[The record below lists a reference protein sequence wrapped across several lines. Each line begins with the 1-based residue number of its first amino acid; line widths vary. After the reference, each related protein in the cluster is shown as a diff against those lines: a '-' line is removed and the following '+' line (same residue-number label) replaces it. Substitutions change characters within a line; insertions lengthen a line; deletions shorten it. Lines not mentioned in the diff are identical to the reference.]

1 MARIYNNP
9 VSVNNGVKLNGPA
22 PVDDR
27 LQLDNLSDIFVNDS
41 NPEECTL
48 YGNIYQFAPVV
59 VGGAQLLILK
69 DITPYLQGNNV
80 TVNEENYLDYWKPL
94 EMFDRGSDS
103 DSRSTI
109 SPIGNLPSGTTI
121 GQLKNMTFSEILK
134 QILFEFCAPH
144 KISNAS
150 FSASLKGDY
159 ASGKAVEVG
168 APYPKPDDFI
178 TSYEPEK
185 WQWVSQV
192 DPTNSKGDVASL
204 SNQGTIKYYYN
215 STNST
220 TGGTELPSALVA
232 KEGINGYFYVE
243 QAQNAGTHPVDSA
256 GSEVDSHGNY
266 YANTSTDTLKSATLT
281 FQAGWRVYSNATK
294 TYASKSTAWAAR
306 NTNPGPYAGSDTRN
320 PTTDLILFNDSHTYY
335 FQWPVNT
342 TDAQVFYIYCPKT
355 YEINSIHAASNTAT
369 DTFDIESGVSEDTNV
384 IISIKNKPFGQTGT
398 FKKYTVLKAA
408 GITNVEVV
416 FSKEKSDK

>member
-27 LQLDNLSDIFVNDS
+27 LQLDNLSDIFVNAS

-59 VGGAQLLILK
+59 VSDAQLLILK

-109 SPIGNLPSGTTI
+109 SPIGNLPKGTTI
-121 GQLKNMTFSEILK
+121 GQLEKMTFSEILK
-134 QILFEFCAPH
+134 QILFEFYAPH
-144 KISNAS
+144 KISSAS
-150 FSASLKGDY
+150 FSASLTGNY
-159 ASGKAVEVG
+159 GSGKAVEVG
-168 APYPKPDDFI
+168 VAYPTSANFS
-178 TSYEPEK
+178 TSYAPEK
-185 WQWVSQV
+185 WQWVSQGN
-192 DPTNSKGDVASL
+192 PRIKGPVASL

-232 KEGINGYFYVE
+232 KEGINGYFYAE

-256 GSEVDSHGNY
+256 GSAVDSHGNY
-266 YANTSTDTLKSATLT
+266 YANTRTDTLKSTTLT
-281 FQAGWRVYSNATK
+281 FQAGWRAYSNATK

-306 NTNPGPYAGSDTRN
+306 NTNPGSYAGSDTKN

-335 FQWPVNT
+335 FQWPGNT
-342 TDAQVFYIYCPKT
+342 TDAQVFYIYCPQT
-355 YEINSIHAASNTAT
+355 YKINSIHAASNTAT
-369 DTFDIESGVSEDTNV
+369 DTFDVESGVTQGSNV
-384 IISIKNKPFGQTGT
+384 SIINTLSQTGT
-398 FKKYTVLKAA
+398 FKTYTVLKAA

-416 FSKEKSDK
+416 FKKV

>member
-27 LQLDNLSDIFVNDS
+27 LQLDNLSDIFVNAS

-48 YGNIYQFAPVV
+48 YGNIYQFAQVV
-59 VGGAQLLILK
+59 VGDAQLLILK
-69 DITPYLQGNNV
+69 DVTPYVQGNNV
-80 TVNEENYLDYWKPL
+80 TVNEQNYLNYWKS
-94 EMFDRGSDS
+94 FDEEIYNAMYFDGGSDS
-103 DSRSTI
+103 DSRYTI
-109 SPIGNLPSGTTI
+109 TPIGNLPSGTTI
-121 GQLKNMTFSEILK
+121 GQLETMTFSEILK
-134 QILFEFCAPH
+134 QILFEFYTPY
-144 KISNAS
+144 KISSAF
-150 FSASLKGDY
+150 FSASLTGNYGSDN
-159 ASGKAVEVG
+159 AVEVG
-168 APYPKPDDFI
+168 VAYPTSANFS
-178 TSYEPEK
+178 TSYVPER

-192 DPTNSKGDVASL
+192 NPSIKGPVASL

-232 KEGINGYFYVE
+232 KEGINGYFYAE

-256 GSEVDSHGNY
+256 GSAVDSHGNY
-266 YANTSTDTLKSATLT
+266 YANTRTDTLKSTTLT

-306 NTNPGPYAGSDTRN
+306 NTNPGPYAGSDTKN

-335 FQWPVNT
+335 FQWPGNT
-342 TDAQVFYIYCPKT
+342 TDAQVFYIYCPQT
-355 YEINSIHAASNTAT
+355 YKINSIHAASNTAT
-369 DTFDIESGVSEDTNV
+369 DTFDVESGVTQGSNVSITNTL
-384 IISIKNKPFGQTGT
+384 GQTGT
-398 FKKYTVLKAA
+398 FKTYTVLKAA

-416 FSKEKSDK
+416 FKKV

>member
-27 LQLDNLSDIFVNDS
+27 LQLDNLSDIFVNAS

-59 VGGAQLLILK
+59 VSDAQLLILK
-69 DITPYLQGNNV
+69 DITPYLQGNKV
-80 TVNEENYLDYWKPL
+80 TVNEQNYLNYWKS
-94 EMFDRGSDS
+94 FDKEIYDSMYFDGGSDS
-103 DSRSTI
+103 DSRYTI
-109 SPIGNLPSGTTI
+109 TPTGNLPSGTTI
-121 GQLKNMTFSEILK
+121 GELERMTFSEILK
-134 QILFEFCAPH
+134 QILFEFCAPQ

-150 FSASLKGDY
+150 FSASLTGNY
-159 ASGKAVEVG
+159 GSGKAVEVG
-168 APYPKPDDFI
+168 VAYPTSANFR
-178 TSYEPEK
+178 TSYAPEK
-185 WQWVSQV
+185 WQWVSQA
-192 DPTNSKGDVASL
+192 DPSIKGPVASL

-232 KEGINGYFYVE
+232 KEGINGYFYAE

-256 GSEVDSHGNY
+256 GSAVDSHGNY
-266 YANTSTDTLKSATLT
+266 YANTRTDTLKSTTLT

-306 NTNPGPYAGSDTRN
+306 NTNPGPYAGSDTKN

-335 FQWPVNT
+335 FQWPGNT
-342 TDAQVFYIYCPKT
+342 TESQVFYIYCPQT
-355 YEINSIHAASNTAT
+355 YKINSIHAASNTAT
-369 DTFDIESGVSEDTNV
+369 DTFDVESGVTQGSNVSITNT
-384 IISIKNKPFGQTGT
+384 FGQTGT
-398 FKKYTVLKAA
+398 FKTYTVLKAA

-416 FSKEKSDK
+416 FKKV

>member
-27 LQLDNLSDIFVNDS
+27 LQLDNLSDIFVNAS

-59 VGGAQLLILK
+59 VGDAQLLILK

-109 SPIGNLPSGTTI
+109 SPIGNLPKGTTI
-121 GQLKNMTFSEILK
+121 GQLKKMTFSEILK
-134 QILFEFCAPH
+134 QILFEFYAPH

-150 FSASLKGDY
+150 FSASLTGNY
-159 ASGKAVEVG
+159 GSGKAVEVG
-168 APYPKPDDFI
+168 AAYPTSANFS
-178 TSYEPEK
+178 TSYAPEK

-192 DPTNSKGDVASL
+192 NPSIKGPVASL

-232 KEGINGYFYVE
+232 KEGINGYFYAA

-256 GSEVDSHGNY
+256 GSAVDSHGNY
-266 YANTSTDTLKSATLT
+266 YANTRTDTLKSATLT
-281 FQAGWRVYSNATK
+281 FQAGWRAYSNATK

-306 NTNPGPYAGSDTRN
+306 NTNPGSYAGSDTKN

-335 FQWPVNT
+335 FQWPGNT
-342 TDAQVFYIYCPKT
+342 TDAQVFYIYCPQT
-355 YEINSIHAASNTAT
+355 YKINSIHAASNTAT
-369 DTFDIESGVSEDTNV
+369 DTFDVESGVTQGSNV
-384 IISIKNKPFGQTGT
+384 SIINTLSQTGT
-398 FKKYTVLKAA
+398 FKTYTVLKAA

-416 FSKEKSDK
+416 FSKV